1 MHNRQKFPSDRN
13 EKNFPEKPVLANHRQ
28 ELKNCN
34 DNYHALFEQAT
45 DAIMVT
51 DFHGNFID
59 VNSSICTMFGYT
71 KQELLSLNVKALL
84 DAEILQTNPIRFD
97 LLANGEN
104 IFNERKMV
112 HKNGAAIYVEANAKK
127 FMENRV
133 MVIARDITERRKVE
147 EVLQK
152 FEANLKRERLK
163 AQQEITDAV
172 ITAQENERHQI
183 GLELHDNVNQLLATS
198 RLYLRIANAGDMEKK
213 AMALNEVDKL
223 IDNAINE
230 IRNLSHSLISP
241 FLRCHGL
248 VNSLDRLLRT
258 ISESNEIKIEK
269 QIKDIDENAMP
280 EKLKL
285 SIYRIVQE
293 QLGNIIKHAK
303 ARKIS
308 IKLVH
313 ENERIFLNVKDD
325 GVGFHT
331 PDKTEGIGLI
341 NIRTRAS
348 LFDGQ
353 VSILSSPG
361 NGCELKVV
369 FN

>member
-1 MHNRQKFPSDRN
+1 MQRFSPDRN
-13 EKNFPEKPVLANHRQ
+13 TKNSSEKPVLANHQQ
-28 ELKNCN
+28 EVNNCN
-34 DNYHALFEQAT
+34 DSYHALFEQAT

-71 KQELLSLNVKALL
+71 KQELLLLNVKTLL
-84 DAEILQTNPIRFD
+84 DAEILQLNPLRFD
-97 LLANGEN
+97 LLSNGEN

-133 MVIARDITERRKVE
+133 MVIARDITERKKVE

-152 FEANLKRERLK
+152 SEANLEKEKLK

-172 ITAQENERHQI
+172 ITVQENERHQI

-198 RLYLRIANAGDMEKK
+198 RLYLRIAKRGDIEKK
-213 AMALNEVDKL
+213 TMALNEVDKL
-223 IDNAINE
+223 IDNAIGE

-241 FLRCHGL
+241 FLKCHGL
-248 VNSLDRLLRT
+248 ADSLGHLLKT
-258 ISESNEIKIEK
+258 ISNSNEIIIEK
-269 QIKDIDENAMP
+269 EIKNIDENAIP

-285 SIYRIVQE
+285 SIYRIIQE
-293 QLGNIIKHAK
+293 QLGSIIKY
-303 ARKIS
+303 ARPSTIH
-308 IKLVH
+308 IKLIQ
-313 ENERIFLNVKDD
+313 ENERIFLSVKDD
-325 GVGFHT
+325 GIGFNIA
-331 PDKTEGIGLI
+331 DKTEGIGLI

-348 LFDGQ
+348 LFDGE
-353 VSILSSPG
+353 VSIISSPG
-361 NGCELKVV
+361 NGCELTVA
-369 FN
+369 F